1 MDAVVQGDTSVM
13 LPNNGRSPMNN
24 HLLPSLEGEM
34 DDGQIA
40 LPNLAPYVTFNP
52 QVILYSTQPGAK
64 QLVLQAINM
73 SIREV
78 GTKESLVGYK
88 ADVLFRCYID
98 H

>member
-1 MDAVVQGDTSVM
+1 
-13 LPNNGRSPMNN
+13 MNN

-78 GTKESLVGYK
+78 GTEGAFIGYR
-88 ADVLFRCYID
+88 ADVICRCYID